1 MLPLPPICHHE
12 VGTVARRYTLA
23 ATKKLSE
30 GLRSVPQRISHKNRP
45 RRNDLDREDRLGR
58 QEVTSQRR
66 KHEEVAAQQEH
77 LMKEE
82 ENSWNGPRSTWKES
96 APQLADHLNFVF
108 PELHFPPEVA
118 KRILTH
124 GSHPSAIYGHNG
136 ALSFM
141 GRRVMESFLL
151 LMLHSSSALK
161 KDHNL
166 DEIVARTLNS
176 YTLGEVV
183 GSKWAL
189 GRAMRWTPSISASLL
204 KAEADQRE
212 MLRSV
217 GLYKVQGEAVNAVV
231 GGVFFQFGASV
242 AHRLFHTRVL
252 PLLIDHGLPLA
263 FSEDARVAC
272 KRLGGEDGK
281 LLLLDPL
288 TLEQVAETAS

>member
-1 MLPLPPICHHE
+1 MKMLPEEQPKS
-12 VGTVARRYTLA
+12 A
-23 ATKKLSE
+23 
-30 GLRSVPQRISHKNRP
+30 PQRISHRSRP
-45 RRNDLDREDRLGR
+45 RRNDLSEDRPGR

-66 KHEEVAAQQEH
+66 KHEEVVTQEDPQVR
-77 LMKEE
+77 EE

-96 APQLADHLNFVF
+96 APQLAEHLNFLF

-136 ALSFM
+136 AFSFM
-141 GRRVMESFLL
+141 GRRVMESYLL

-166 DEIVARTLNS
+166 DEVVARTLNS
-176 YTLGEVV
+176 YTLGEAV
-183 GSKWAL
+183 GSKWGL

-204 KAEADQRE
+204 RPEADQRE
-212 MLRSV
+212 MLRNV
-217 GLYKVQGEAVNAVV
+217 GLYKIQGDAVSAVV

-252 PLLIDHGLPLA
+252 PLLINSGLPQA
-263 FSEDARVAC
+263 FSEDARAAC
-272 KRLGGEDGK
+272 KCLGGEKGK
-281 LLLLDPL
+281 LLLLDTPIP
-288 TLEQVAETAS
+288 EQVAQTAS